1 MTDPTTVLASARTL
15 PIRFVGAGLLA
26 LALFIGFK
34 GVASAVTLCGDHVEF
49 LDKLATGSAEDP
61 KALGMIAD
69 GGVLE
74 LLTSESGTWTII
86 VTRPSG
92 ESCIVATGK
101 AWETLGKPAPGQ
113 PV

>member
-15 PIRFVGAGLLA
+15 PIRIFGTGLLA
-26 LALFIGFK
+26 LALFVGVK
-34 GVASAVTLCGDHVEF
+34 GAAAAPAVCGDHVEF
-49 LDKLATGSAEDP
+49 LDKLATGSAEGP
-61 KALGMIAD
+61 KAIGMIAD

-74 LLTSESGTWTII
+74 LLTSKAGTWTII
-86 VTRPSG
+86 VTRPTG

-101 AWETLGKPAPGQ
+101 AWEILGKPTPGQ